1 MSALLLQ
8 VQMRPEVNVVADKNS
23 RIRTLEEEVRMLR
36 SELAAKDT
44 PSQLGTDNSSVSAP
58 EVEEALQT
66 QLARNEAL
74 TTEKETLARYLPP
87 VLLAVPVQNNQST
100 ALLCLVML
108 MFCAHSCTFPSRSL
122 VQLSEC

>member
-1 MSALLLQ
+1 
-8 VQMRPEVNVVADKNS
+8 MRPEVNVVADKDS

-44 PSQLGTDNSSVSAP
+44 PSQLGTDNSSISAP

-74 TTEKETLARYLPP
+74 TNEKESLARYCLLVLPG
-87 VLLAVPVQNNQST
+87 
-100 ALLCLVML
+100 
-108 MFCAHSCTFPSRSL
+108 H
-122 VQLSEC
+122 